1 MRAVLLTG
9 LLLFSTALFAGD
21 LQRQGRDYLAGGE
34 IGKAA
39 ESFSAAASINPFD
52 PVALNNL
59 AVAKAAQ
66 GDYQTA
72 LALLERAS
80 KLAPS
85 RPDIAA
91 NLASLKSWLGGYGAR
106 GMLDTPNFG
115 PVPPDLPPLWKAPG
129 K

>member
-1 MRAVLLTG
+1 MRIALLTG
-9 LLLFSTALFAGD
+9 LLLFSTVLFAGD

-34 IGKAA
+34 TGKAA
-39 ESFSAAASINPFD
+39 ESFAAAVNINPFD
-52 PVALNNL
+52 AVALNNL

-80 KLAPS
+80 RLAPN
-85 RPDIAA
+85 RQDISS
-91 NLASLKSWLGGYGAR
+91 NLASLKGWLEGYGER
-106 GMLDTPNFG
+106 GGPDTPDLG
-115 PVPPDLPPLWKAPG
+115 PAPPELPPLWKASG